1 MRNKQ
6 SQMPNAA
13 SGNTTLISSGT
24 TVTGDISFSGNLD
37 IEGKVIGSISA
48 EPGASALLRVVA
60 GGSVEGEIRVPSAS
74 ISGSVKGN
82 IYSAENL
89 ELTRVLLSQAMFSII
104 LSRCRWA
111 VRSTAV
117 SSTQQ
122 RPPKLSQL
130 AR

>member
-48 EPGASALLRVVA
+48 EPGA
-60 GGSVEGEIRVPSAS
+60 
-74 ISGSVKGN
+74 
-82 IYSAENL
+82 
-89 ELTRVLLSQAMFSII
+89 
-104 LSRCRWA
+104 
-111 VRSTAV
+111 
-117 SSTQQ
+117 
-122 RPPKLSQL
+122 
-130 AR
+130 

>member
-6 SQMPNAA
+6 TQMPSAA
-13 SGNTTLISSGT
+13 SGNTTLISAGT

-37 IEGKVIGSISA
+37 VEGRVVGSISA

-60 GGSVEGEIRVPSAS
+60 GGSVEGEIRDPSAT

-89 ELTRVLLSQAMFSII
+89 ELRKALWSLATFSTTS
-104 LSRCRWA
+104 LKCRWA
-111 VRSTAV
+111 VKSTGTL
-117 SSTQQ
+117 STQPRQ
-122 RPPKLSQL
+122 PKSSQS

>member
-48 EPGASALLRVVA
+48 EPGASALLRVVS

-74 ISGSVKGN
+74 ISGYVKGN
-82 IYSAENL
+82 I
-89 ELTRVLLSQAMFSII
+89 
-104 LSRCRWA
+104 
-111 VRSTAV
+111 
-117 SSTQQ
+117 
-122 RPPKLSQL
+122 
-130 AR
+130 

>member
-6 SQMPNAA
+6 SQMPSAA
-13 SGNTTLISSGT
+13 SGNTTLISAGT

-37 IEGKVIGSISA
+37 VEGKVIGSISA

-89 ELTRVLLSQAMFSII
+89 ELTKGAVVAGEFSTTSLKCRRVVKSTETLSIQP
-104 LSRCRWA
+104 RQPK
-111 VRSTAV
+111 
-117 SSTQQ
+117 SSQ
-122 RPPKLSQL
+122 
-130 AR
+130 